1 MDYIPL
7 RMGAMGPV
15 VGQMQRALEATGY
28 PLGKIDGNFGLK
40 TLRAVISFQKDHQ
53 LPVDGVVAANTWM
66 MIEKLSGIPCGGQ
79 GAEPAPDPPRE
90 HGEREERHPAHH
102 RPMEHHSKHRA
113 PHQTV
118 PLIPWHMEPAEE
130 RPAHR
135 LPEFPP
141 MPVFAEQET
150 APEPAG
156 TWTKVGEKNA

>member
-28 PLGKIDGNFGLK
+28 PVGKIDGNFGLK
-40 TLRAVISFQKDHQ
+40 TLRAVIAFQKDHQ

-66 MIEKLSGIPCGGQ
+66 MMEKLSGILHGGNR
-79 GAEPAPDPPRE
+79 AEPDPPQ
-90 HGEREERHPAHH
+90 ERVERNEKMPPAHH
-102 RPMEHHSKHRA
+102 RPMEHHPKHRA

-118 PLIPWHMEPAEE
+118 PLIPWRMEPAEE
-130 RPAHR
+130 RAAHR

-141 MPVFAEQET
+141 MPVFAEQEPAADT
-150 APEPAG
+150 AGGWVKAG
-156 TWTKVGEKNA
+156 EEKV